1 MATARKPSGRK
12 SAPKPARG
20 ARRKAG
26 DAAAT
31 GGEQG
36 NGKTRLTEQAYRRIE
51 EQIVML
57 RLAPGSVVSEAEL
70 SQALGIG
77 RTPIREALQRLAREH
92 LVTIV
97 PHRGVMVCD
106 INVGEQLKVIELRRE
121 LERLVARLAAL
132 RASPD
137 QRARLRAIA
146 REMVRTTA
154 AGDDKGFLTLDNEFN
169 KLVAAATRNQFAKA
183 AINSIQALSRRFWF
197 HHRIGDMVYVAQLH
211 ANIANAIA
219 EGSAKDASAAA
230 DALMD
235 YFEAFT
241 RSTLDP
247 VGDE

>member
-1 MATARKPSGRK
+1 MAKTRVTGKAAAGRAKTPAAGK
-12 SAPKPARG
+12 SASAETNG
-20 ARRKAG
+20 
-26 DAAAT
+26 
-31 GGEQG
+31 
-36 NGKTRLTEQAYRRIE
+36 GKTRLTEQAYRKIE

-57 RLAPGSVVSEAEL
+57 KLAPGSAVSEAEL

-92 LVTIV
+92 LVNIV
-97 PHRGVMVCD
+97 PHRGVMVSD
-106 INVGEQLKVIELRRE
+106 VNVGEQLKVIELRRE

-132 RASPD
+132 RATPD
-137 QRARLRAIA
+137 QRAQLKVMAKRML
-146 REMVRTTA
+146 ETTA
-154 AGDDKGFLTLDNEFN
+154 AGDDQGFLALDNEYN
-169 KLVAAATRNQFAKA
+169 KLVANATRNQFARA
-183 AINSIQALSRRFWF
+183 AINSIHALSRRFWF

-219 EGSAKDASAAA
+219 EGSAQDAATAS